1 MKNSGLHYSEKKSL
15 CFSKQPSIHVGS
27 VSGFVSD
34 EEVSDASVTDESN
47 NKISSNNDDK
57 WYELFSQLCPYY
69 RNHGNCNELSR
80 DPSYDKLRRWCTLQ
94 RQSYNR
100 RQNSE
105 TSLTPIQIK
114 MLKSIG
120 FEFSSLRTEK
130 RCTWKEM
137 FTKLKEYK
145 EKNGDCLVPQ
155 KFTDDPKLGRW
166 VDKQRHWYKCKKE
179 GRKCSITQN
188 QIDELDSLGFVWSV
202 NKQHSWVEMFGQLKN
217 YHDLHGTCSVSANSE
232 KYSKLGRWVAQQ
244 RHHFKRL
251 ISGKAS
257 PMSTDSERIKI
268 LESIGFEWNLPQ
280 TGSITL

>member
-1 MKNSGLHYSEKKSL
+1 M
-15 CFSKQPSIHVGS
+15 
-27 VSGFVSD
+27 
-34 EEVSDASVTDESN
+34 
-47 NKISSNNDDK
+47 
-57 WYELFSQLCPYY
+57 
-69 RNHGNCNELSR
+69 
-80 DPSYDKLRRWCTLQ
+80 
-94 RQSYNR
+94 
-100 RQNSE
+100 
-105 TSLTPIQIK
+105 
-114 MLKSIG
+114 
-120 FEFSSLRTEK
+120 
-130 RCTWKEM
+130 
-137 FTKLKEYK
+137 
-145 EKNGDCLVPQ
+145 PQ

-166 VDKQRHWYKCKKE
+166 VDKQRNWYKCKKE